1 MDRNRKTVAE
11 LLALKGRRQFT
22 MLHVKT
28 VDEAAA
34 AEAVGRYPAGEHTV
48 GIAED
53 EFKAFR
59 QQLD

>member
-11 LLALKGRRQFT
+11 LLALKGRR